1 MEVFVRVNIIYLVVG
16 IFSLLSAFT
25 HTWNGLKNTLNV
37 LNNTAID
44 RGTITIF
51 TYVWHIIGAENVVIG
66 IALIIISFIK
76 NRENTKFTVWVIMA
90 ISITRLIIIC
100 IFTFLNNESKLS
112 EILIDSIAMI
122 VIIVLLFFGTK
133 IKNKTM

>member
-44 RGTITIF
+44 RGTITVF